1 MIADPKKELQEL
13 EDQLL
18 AAEIN
23 HETAELNNEEFEE
36 LYDKILEE
44 FGPRE
49 QHDGAPVSDPPIRNF
64 ANGYGKAVPA
74 QPLPAGDEILEDDE
88 PAAPKKGVKGL
99 VFVAVLEILA
109 IAALAAYWLMEL
121 LG

>member
-1 MIADPKKELQEL
+1 MFDDPKKELQEL

-23 HETAELNNEEFEE
+23 HKTAELNNEEFEE
-36 LYDKILEE
+36 LYDNILAE
-44 FGPRE
+44 FGP
-49 QHDGAPVSDPPIRNF
+49 QDQPDGTPVSDPPIRNF

-74 QPLPAGDEILEDDE
+74 QPLPDGDEILDDDE

-99 VFVAVLEILA
+99 VFLAALEILA
-109 IAALAAYWLMEL
+109 IAALAGYWILEL
-121 LG
+121 L

>member
-1 MIADPKKELQEL
+1 MFDDPKKELQKL

-36 LYDKILEE
+36 LYDRILEE

-49 QHDGAPVSDPPIRNF
+49 QHDGMPDSDSPIRNY
-64 ANGYGKAVPA
+64 ANGYGRD
-74 QPLPAGDEILEDDE
+74 LTAGDEIIPDEE
-88 PAAPKKGVKGL
+88 PAPRKKGVKGL
-99 VFVAVLEILA
+99 VFLVTLEVLA
-109 IAALAAYWLMEL
+109 IAGLAAYWIMEL